1 MIDSFE
7 ITKLCDYE
15 NVNSHLI
22 KIGSFNILCDL
33 PLNPKEILNFKK
45 TVSNSKNFDNEKNEC
60 INLSNL
66 ETYSLSNKLLLD
78 ISNIPLKI
86 HIILISCI
94 ECFMGLP
101 IFCKYFDISET
112 HIICTKPVFT
122 FSMSAVDNLQN
133 KENYLPSWNEEYIH
147 TSFNEE
153 IFKSDEYFDLKLNF
167 KNSLHL
173 LSYKEKVSFKQNDE
187 VINITLYSSGYSL
200 GSCNFFVATDLISI
214 FIINKSSYNIKRHP
228 SPFDTSCLEKADFVI
243 FTSYLS
249 SNQKYSIKNE
259 VGENNENLLKKKS
272 LINYTNPLINEEN
285 SKNMNSSKDL
295 RELIKRKLILCIEKS
310 YKDSLNKICSIV
322 LETIKRKGCVLIPVD
337 LHFLYFI
344 ELVEL
349 IGVIISKY
357 LTKEEQ
363 VLVFSV
369 ISNIS
374 NVIHQAD
381 LCAEWVEESR
391 KKKCSK
397 MSNPQGP
404 FSIEIMIKNNRLI
417 IGNTIN
423 DICKYFRYPCVC
435 FIQDSTLRFFES
447 SILLEKWAF
456 NENNSIIFIDPFYD
470 PISILYPFNI
480 YNKKIT
486 TYYCPLIWDLNEFNI
501 IDIMNINTNKK
512 CIYILSD
519 RLQAI
524 FKENQEIFENNTL
537 NYEMNNENV
546 DDEHISS
553 ENNISKKDNNKS
565 DLVIDYD
572 KKKFLFDIKNNIIYI
587 YPLKKKEII
596 FSNFLEFNKKMH
608 PVRFSID
615 GTNNLEKILK
625 KIDNFYCAK
634 VKCKYTSSFM
644 GDYIKEDH
652 IEQQKQE
659 NNIQEVKNKTC
670 TNKSNIDLMFGS
682 INVDDFINN
691 LLDFGYDK
699 DDITLQYL
707 DNNKSDTMEN
717 NYIWYIFI
725 KSINSKIIC
734 YTKYDIE
741 VFSSNVTLR
750 QQIKQILSKLTSRL

>member
-7 ITKLCDYE
+7 LTRLCDYE

-33 PLNPKEILNFKK
+33 PLDPKEILNFKK
-45 TVSNSKNFDNEKNEC
+45 NILSSKDFDNKKNEC

-66 ETYSLSNKLLLD
+66 ETYSLSKKLLLD

-86 HIILISCI
+86 HIVLISCT

-112 HIICTKPVFT
+112 QIICTKPVFT
-122 FSMSAVDNLQN
+122 FSMSAVDNLQK
-133 KENYLPSWNEEYIH
+133 KEDYLPLWNEEYTH
-147 TSFNEE
+147 TSFNEK
-153 IFKSDEYFDLKLNF
+153 ILKNDEYFDLKLNF

-187 VINITLYSSGYSL
+187 IINITLYSSGYSL
-200 GSCNFFVATDLISI
+200 GSSNFLITTDLISI
-214 FIINKSSYNIKRHP
+214 FIVNKSSYNIKRHP
-228 SPFDTSCLEKADFVI
+228 SPFDTTCLEKADFVI
-243 FTSYLS
+243 FTSYF
-249 SNQKYSIKNE
+249 SNSQKYFIKNE
-259 VGENNENLLKKKS
+259 FNKNDENLPKEENS
-272 LINYTNPLINEEN
+272 VNDPNQLINENN
-285 SKNMNSSKDL
+285 SKSVNYSNDV
-295 RELIKRKLILCIEKS
+295 RKLIQKKLIVYIEKS

-363 VLVFSV
+363 VLIFSI
-369 ISNIS
+369 ISNIN

-417 IGNTIN
+417 VGNIMN
-423 DICKYFRYPCVC
+423 DICKNFRYPCVC

-456 NENNSIIFIDPFYD
+456 SENNSIIFIDPFYD

-480 YNKKIT
+480 FNKKIN
-486 TYYCPLIWDLNEFNI
+486 TYYCPLLWDLNEMNI
-501 IDIMNINTNKK
+501 IDIMNSNTNKK
-512 CIYILSD
+512 CIYILPHT
-519 RLQAI
+519 LQNI
-524 FKENQEIFENNTL
+524 FKKNQEIFKDNANCKINNNNVDYERSSNENNTL
-537 NYEMNNENV
+537 ERDENKNEN
-546 DDEHISS
+546 DF
-553 ENNISKKDNNKS
+553 
-565 DLVIDYD
+565 VIDYY
-572 KKKFLFDIKNNIIYI
+572 KRKFLLDIKNNIIYL
-587 YPLKKKEII
+587 YPLKKKII
-596 FSNFLEFNKKMH
+596 YNKFMEFNKKMQ

-615 GTNNLEKILK
+615 GSSNLEKILK

-634 VKCKYTSSFM
+634 VKCNYTSSFM
-644 GDYIKEDH
+644 GDYIKESH
-652 IEQQKQE
+652 IEQQRHE
-659 NNIQEVKNKTC
+659 YNIEEEKK
-670 TNKSNIDLMFGS
+670 KKYIDESNIDLMFGS
-682 INVDDFINN
+682 INVDDLINN
-691 LLDFGYDK
+691 LLDYGYNK
-699 DDITLQYL
+699 NDITVHYP
-707 DNNKSDTMEN
+707 DDNKSYKEEN
-717 NYIWYIFI
+717 DYLWFILI

-741 VFSSNVTLR
+741 VFSSSVMLR
-750 QQIKQILSKLTSRL
+750 QQIKQILNKLTNHL